1 MDHKSSSGSFAT
13 VNPSKRTYPHFA
25 MDTAGCRG
33 RRKARL
39 PLAKFWAFPGLPGP
53 DFGSVQE
60 WLEDLRVP
68 KPWQSPPSRASS
80 SSVPSSSSSS
90 NSERTG
96 SPCSWSSGATSFQEL
111 RPEKKSRHPR
121 SGSCPRVSP
130 SGSAVH
136 KQEEHDG
143 LSEGRSPVQDG
154 AAQAQLQQQ
163 QQQDEKVQ
171 AKRSF
176 SKFLDEVTSNVFD
189 PHSLQALGR
198 PASPSTMTEEEGD
211 WEVTQQRHRPL
222 CSMAQK
228 QGSASGQETTTTNT
242 TSTRE
247 EQPRGTYLETDIDA
261 VVGDDRRRDQE
272 RKTVTPPPL
281 QEVVDSE
288 LVIPPPPQFCQGFEM
303 RTLFPEFHCRLPRH
317 PYRSVSLPRGINMV
331 S

>member
-1 MDHKSSSGSFAT
+1 MDRKSSSGSFAT
-13 VNPSKRTYPHFA
+13 VNPSKVTHPHFA

-33 RRKARL
+33 RQKARL
-39 PLAKFWAFPGLPGP
+39 PLAKLWAFPGLPDP
-53 DFGSVQE
+53 EFGSVQE

-68 KPWQSPPSRASS
+68 KPWQSPPSLASR

-111 RPEKKSRHPR
+111 RPEKKS
-121 SGSCPRVSP
+121 SGTCPRVRP
-130 SGSAVH
+130 SGSAAH
-136 KQEEHDG
+136 RQEEQDG

-154 AAQAQLQQQ
+154 AAQAQPQQQ

-189 PHSLQALGR
+189 PSSLQALGR
-198 PASPSTMTEEEGD
+198 PASPSMMTEEKGD
-211 WEVTQQRHRPL
+211 WEVTQQRPRPL

-228 QGSASGQETTTTNT
+228 QGSAPGQETTTTSS

-272 RKTVTPPPL
+272 KKVVTPSPL

-288 LVIPPPPQFCQGFEM
+288 LVIPPPPQFSQGFKIK
-303 RTLFPEFHCRLPRH
+303 TLFPEFHCRLPRH